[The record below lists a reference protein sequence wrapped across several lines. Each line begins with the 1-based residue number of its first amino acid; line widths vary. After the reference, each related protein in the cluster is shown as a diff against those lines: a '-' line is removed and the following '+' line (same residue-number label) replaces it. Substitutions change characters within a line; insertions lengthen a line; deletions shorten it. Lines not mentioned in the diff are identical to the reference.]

1 MRNNNIAFNDYNKI
15 YYDNN
20 KTIEENNKLL
30 SNPKNNISDIL
41 KKINKIALEEHTKY
55 FILYNRNYQK
65 KNLLEINEKK
75 RESNKDYHK
84 FNNSQEE
91 KNYEV
96 KNNQKDKKN
105 ETKCNYRINNR
116 ISKQLNNGNNRNYL
130 LIQKNTNNKRLENK
144 NLNKY
149 AINKTKKFDGELI
162 KDNIFQITL
171 YNKFDID
178 KVINKFYKIN
188 KEINFEF
195 IKSNK
200 NNDFIERDEISF
212 TIANIIKNKIN
223 NIKMNKEIS
232 FTIKE
237 SKKDIIEKKYKNINI
252 NKDKIKETDSG
263 NERKKLSNINDFQ
276 DIMKKSINDLEDYA
290 IVSNSL
296 IGLKNLGNTCYLNS
310 SLQILLHVPEFI
322 KLMLKNKD
330 YEDCHIYYINKIINL
345 LINSYKNSF
354 QYYIDPSDFVRFF
367 KNNHKRFEGCTQRD
381 TQMFLDELLWEIN
394 SELSLSH
401 DQRPIEKNFY
411 LPEQKGYYEYL
422 KKSDKNS
429 NYIMNDLFYV
439 CFIHEKKCKN
449 CDKLI
454 FYFDETP
461 GLKLNFNNIKGNNI
475 NLLELIK
482 DNYMSLKYVNS
493 SIPCERCKQYLFEL
507 KTRIARLPKI
517 LIIVLQKT
525 NENETKKIPCVVNYE
540 KNLDLIDFV
549 KKTLI
554 YKKGETQYSLYA
566 INDHYGLTPFFG
578 HYCSYIYLEKFKT
591 WFSFDDTAVTTSTIP
606 EPNLYNYVL
615 FFFSF

>member
-1 MRNNNIAFNDYNKI
+1 MGNRILKMNN
-15 YYDNN
+15 DNN
-20 KTIEENNKLL
+20 KSYEYKGNIYDKISNRQITGFNGELENFNDIMNITINN
-30 SNPKNNISDIL
+30 
-41 KKINKIALEEHTKY
+41 
-55 FILYNRNYQK
+55 
-65 KNLLEINEKK
+65 
-75 RESNKDYHK
+75 
-84 FNNSQEE
+84 E
-91 KNYEV
+91 KNYILI
-96 KNNQKDKKN
+96 KAQIIYNNDKIWKI
-105 ETKCNYRINNR
+105 KSIDPKPINNIMFPQEMEIQLKR
-116 ISKQLNNGNNRNYL
+116 KELSLIGLSENYKFILEAKQ
-130 LIQKNTNNKRLENK
+130 KE
-144 NLNKY
+144 
-149 AINKTKKFDGELI
+149 
-162 KDNIFQITL
+162 
-171 YNKFDID
+171 DI
-178 KVINKFYKIN
+178 KVIQISNIYKYQMIL
-188 KEINFEF
+188 
-195 IKSNK
+195 K
-200 NNDFIERDEISF
+200 NSCNSEISF
-212 TIANIIKNKIN
+212 
-223 NIKMNKEIS
+223 
-232 FTIKE
+232 
-237 SKKDIIEKKYKNINI
+237 
-252 NKDKIKETDSG
+252 
-263 NERKKLSNINDFQ
+263 
-276 DIMKKSINDLEDYA
+276 
-290 IVSNSL
+290 VVNSL
-296 IGLKNLGNTCYLNS
+296 IGLKNLGNTCYINS
-310 SLQILLHVPEFI
+310 SLQILLHIPEFTL
-322 KLMLKNKD
+322 LMVKNKD
-330 YEDCHIYYINKIINL
+330 YDNCHIYYINKIINL

-367 KNNHKRFEGCTQRD
+367 KRNHKRFEGCTQRD

-449 CDKLI
+449 CDKKI

-525 NENETKKIPCVVNYE
+525 NANETKKIPCVVNYE
-540 KNLDLIDFV
+540 KNLDLNDFV

-615 FFFSF
+615 FFKRI